1 MSAHLNLNAVGSH
14 TTTAMGVAMP
24 LLSRA
29 APVKITDLLRSET
42 TSSTSAGS
50 KSYYSSSYATES
62 GSQSYHSARPG
73 RRGLSRKAKRHQTQQ
88 SQIKPAF
95 KNREQFRSALQADSK
110 NTNDKQLRRA
120 GKQLNK
126 IRQALIKDQAAITEL
141 LQERQV
147 TSQYVTTVAPTVATH
162 GIPAMNITQ
171 GEVQAVQM
179 MPQAQSVF
187 QLQGEPQA
195 KIYQQVQVQPTQVQ
209 VQPTQVQV
217 QPVQCETQVFQQVQ
231 VQPTHVQVQPTHV
244 QVQPTQV
251 QVQPT
256 QVQVQPTQVQAVA
269 FQAITQAPV
278 PTQSAVYQLRQPVV
292 QQEAVMVSPVEI
304 QAEAVQPTTY
314 HVAVEEAAQPTQV
327 YFPTL
332 PAVTSVAA
340 ALTAVSAQ
348 PTQQTAVEIPPV
360 VQASIRPLQANQL
373 QMAPIMLVAAQP
385 EIIQSPQSIQNMP
398 FYFRLNITDE
408 AGSVRSLQLGS
419 ANDNVK
425 HLQNWC
431 ARHMRTIQKLLKRA
445 EEGCY
450 RSYQGGAVDAG
461 AKVSMTSQSSSAQ
474 TSASTSGSGS
484 SSYTTS
490 G

>member
-1 MSAHLNLNAVGSH
+1 MSAHLNLNAVG
-14 TTTAMGVAMP
+14 TNTATAVGVAMP

-42 TSSTSAGS
+42 SSSMSAGP
-50 KSYYSSSYATES
+50 KGYYSSSYATES

-95 KNREQFRSALQADSK
+95 KNREQFRSALQTDS
-110 NTNDKQLRRA
+110 NNVNDKQIRRA

-147 TSQYVTTVAPTVATH
+147 TSQFVATVAPTVATH
-162 GIPAMNITQ
+162 GIPAMNIAQ

-195 KIYQQVQVQPTQVQ
+195 QIFQQVQPTQM
-209 VQPTQVQV
+209 QV
-217 QPVQCETQVFQQVQ
+217 QPVQCEAQVFQQVQ
-231 VQPTHVQVQPTHV
+231 VQPTVQVQPAQV
-244 QVQPTQV
+244 QVQPAQV

-256 QVQVQPTQVQAVA
+256 QLQAVA
-269 FQAITQAPV
+269 FQAVAQAPV
-278 PTQSAVYQLRQPVV
+278 PTQSAVYQVRQPVV
-292 QQEAVMVSPVEI
+292 QQEAVMVSPVEM
-304 QAEAVQPTTY
+304 QAEVTKPMTY

-327 YFPTL
+327 YFPTV
-332 PAVTSVAA
+332 PTVTSVTAA
-340 ALTAVSAQ
+340 VTAVSAQ
-348 PTQQTAVEIPPV
+348 PAQHTTMEMPPV
-360 VQASIRPLQANQL
+360 VEASIRPLQANQL
-373 QMAPIMLVAAQP
+373 QMAPIMLVAATP

-431 ARHMRTIQKLLKRA
+431 TRHMRTIQKLLKRA

-461 AKVSMTSQSSSAQ
+461 AKMSLTSQSSSAQ
-474 TSASTSGSGS
+474 TSASTSGS